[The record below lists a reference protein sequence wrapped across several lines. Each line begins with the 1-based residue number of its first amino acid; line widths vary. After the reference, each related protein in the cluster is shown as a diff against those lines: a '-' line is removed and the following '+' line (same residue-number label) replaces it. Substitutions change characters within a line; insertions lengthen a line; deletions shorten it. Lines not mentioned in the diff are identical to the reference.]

1 MSTDRRG
8 RLEVPGGCL
17 LTGEVGWGTWW
28 TSTGRRGKF
37 EVPGGCLLAEEV
49 GWGYL
54 VDVY

>member
-28 TSTGRRGKF
+28 TSTDRRGKF